1 MTLPAHSGAGLP
13 EAGPA
18 DVIVRGGR
26 LVNVFTEEIY
36 PADVAIAGQHILA
49 VSTGPIGE
57 YAGPDT
63 EIIDA
68 AGACL
73 VPGLIDGHLH
83 LECSKLSVSMFAN
96 AVVPCGT
103 TSVVSGLDQIFVV
116 AGLDGVREFL
126 DEAARGPLTIFWGA
140 PSKLP
145 YTFPESTVGF
155 RFGPGE
161 HAKAQ
166 GWPECVGIWETVQ
179 EFITEQDDRVLA
191 ALDMARRN
199 RLPAF
204 GCAPMAA
211 GSRLAA
217 LLRAGI
223 RADHEC
229 YSAAETLDKLRNGMY
244 VMLRESSVA
253 HFLDE
258 NIKVITEAGVKTD
271 RIGLCT
277 DDVTAADV
285 ISGGHLDR
293 LVRMTIERGV
303 PPIKAIQMA
312 TINVAQIY
320 RIDDRVGVI
329 APGRLA
335 SILLV
340 DDLASFRVQQVI
352 AKGRPA
358 ASGGTMTRPAEP
370 PPRSPA
376 LLRTFSNHP
385 LTAADFLV
393 RADTRSDARSGPAGH
408 DTPVRVLSMQ
418 MSPDVP
424 FVRKRREAVL
434 PVRDGIVYPD
444 IEQDVLYVT
453 VVERFGKSGNHP
465 VAFISG
471 FGLRAGAMASSPSPD
486 DNNILAIGT
495 SPEEVAHAV
504 NHVAS
509 AGGGQVVVRDGE
521 VLAWLPLPIGGIVAD
536 LPPREMAIAEASLDE
551 AARQLGCRFPSPFM
565 YMIFLSVTAIPDYA
579 MTDLGLIDCVALSV
593 ISPILGAVHGT
604 GLSRRNLSRTAGRDY
619 ERYRGVHRRNAQ
631 GGAAPAPR
639 GHPGT

>member
-1 MTLPAHSGAGLP
+1 MAAERASL
-13 EAGPA
+13 
-18 DVIVRGGR
+18 IVRGGQ
-26 LVNVFTEEIY
+26 LVNVFTEETY
-36 PADVAIAGQHILA
+36 SADVAVGGDRILA
-49 VSTGPIGE
+49 VADGPGLAAE
-57 YAGPDT
+57 YRGPET

-68 AGACL
+68 DGAYL

-83 LECSKLSVSMFAN
+83 LECSKLSVTMFAN

-116 AGLDGVREFL
+116 AGLAGVREFL

-155 RFGPGE
+155 RFGPVE
-161 HAKAQ
+161 HVRSQ

-179 EFITEQDDRVLA
+179 EFITEQDDQVLA
-191 ALDMARRN
+191 ALELARRN

-229 YSAAETLDKLRNGMY
+229 YSAAETLEKLRNGMY

-258 NIKVITEAGVKTD
+258 NIKVITQAGAPTD

-277 DDVTAADV
+277 DDVSAAD
-285 ISGGHLDR
+285 ITAGGHLDR
-293 LVRMTIERGV
+293 LVRMAIERGV

-320 RIDDRVGVI
+320 RIDDQVGMI

-335 SILLV
+335 SMLLV
-340 DDLASFRVQQVI
+340 DDPASFGVRQVI
-352 AKGRPA
+352 AKGRLA
-358 ASGGTMTRPAEP
+358 ASDGTMTQPVEP
-370 PPRSPA
+370 PPRSPV
-376 LLRTFSNHP
+376 LLHTFRNEP

-393 RADTRSDARSGPAGH
+393 RAGQPAGAGTGPPGH
-408 DTPVRVLSMQ
+408 GAVRVLSMQ

-434 PVRDGIVYPD
+434 RVRDGIVYPD
-444 IEQDVLYVT
+444 VEQDVLYVT
-453 VVERFGKSGNHP
+453 VVERFGKSGHHP

-471 FGLRAGAMASSPSPD
+471 FGLQAGAMASSPSPD

-495 SPEEVAHAV
+495 SPQEVAHAV

-509 AGGGQVVVRDGE
+509 AGGGQVVVRDGQ

-536 LPPREMAIAEASLDE
+536 LPPHQMALAEAELDE

-565 YMIFLSVTAIPDYA
+565 YLIFLSVTAIPDYA
-579 MTDLGLIDCVALSV
+579 MTDLGLIDCVSLSV
-593 ISPILGAVHGT
+593 ISPILGA
-604 GLSRRNLSRTAGRDY
+604 
-619 ERYRGVHRRNAQ
+619 AQ
-631 GGAAPAPR
+631 
-639 GHPGT
+639 

>member
-1 MTLPAHSGAGLP
+1 MTAPSHAGAGPESSGGPGRSALL

-18 DVIVRGGR
+18 DVVVRGGL

-36 PADVAIAGQHILA
+36 PADVAIAGQRILA
-49 VSTGPIGE
+49 VGEDPAGE
-57 YAGPDT
+57 YEGPDT
-63 EIIDA
+63 QIIDA
-68 AGACL
+68 SGSYL

-83 LECSKLSVSMFAN
+83 LECSKLSVSMFAD

-145 YTFPESTVGF
+145 YTFPPSTVGF
-155 RFGPGE
+155 TFGPGE
-161 HAKAQ
+161 HATAQ

-191 ALDMARRN
+191 ALELARQN

-204 GCAPMAA
+204 GCAPMAT
-211 GSRLAA
+211 GRRLAA
-217 LLRAGI
+217 LMRAGI

-229 YSAAETLDKLRNGMY
+229 YSAAETLEKLRNGMY

-277 DDVTAADV
+277 DDVSAAD
-285 ISGGHLDR
+285 ITTGGHLDR
-293 LVRMTIERGV
+293 LVRMAIERGV
-303 PPIKAIQMA
+303 PPINAIQMA
-312 TINVAQIY
+312 AINVAQIY
-320 RIDDRVGVI
+320 RIDDQVGMI

-340 DDLASFRVQQVI
+340 DDPASFRVQQVI
-352 AKGRPA
+352 AKGRLV
-358 ASGGTMTRPAEP
+358 ASGGAMTRPAEP

-376 LLRTFSNHP
+376 LLRTFRNGP
-385 LTAADFLV
+385 LTPADLLV
-393 RADTRSDARSGPAGH
+393 RVDANSGASGGPAGSR
-408 DTPVRVLSMQ
+408 TSVRVLSMQ

-434 PVRDGIVYPD
+434 RVRDGIVYPD
-444 IEQDVLYVT
+444 VDQDVLYVT
-453 VVERFGKSGNHP
+453 VVERFGRTGNHP

-471 FGLRAGAMASSPSPD
+471 FGLQAGALASSPSPD
-486 DNNILAIGT
+486 DNNILCIGT
-495 SPEEVAHAV
+495 SPEDMAYAV

-509 AGGGQVVVRDGE
+509 AGGGQVVVRDGQ

-536 LPPREMAIAEASLDE
+536 LPPQEMAIAEARLDE
-551 AARQLGCRFPSPFM
+551 AAKQLGCRFPSPFM
-565 YMIFLSVTAIPDYA
+565 YLIFLSVTAIPDYA
-579 MTDLGLIDCVALSV
+579 MTDLGLIDCVSLSV
-593 ISPILGAVHGT
+593 ISPILGA
-604 GLSRRNLSRTAGRDY
+604 
-619 ERYRGVHRRNAQ
+619 
-631 GGAAPAPR
+631 P
-639 GHPGT
+639 PGTE